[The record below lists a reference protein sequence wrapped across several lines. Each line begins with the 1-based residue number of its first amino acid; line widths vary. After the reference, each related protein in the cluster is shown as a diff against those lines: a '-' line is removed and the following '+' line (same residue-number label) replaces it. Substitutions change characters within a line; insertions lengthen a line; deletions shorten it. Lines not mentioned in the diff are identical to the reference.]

1 MNFAG
6 PYRSGAFFILVSALL
21 NIFAFVAGGFTS
33 DALMLLPVGFFYIAV
48 GYGLL
53 RGWRWLAYVT
63 FFLVMIGGIL
73 ALAAIWSA
81 SAVPGWWYALIVVS
95 DWLSAAALF
104 PALWRAAP
112 TLSIKS

>member
-6 PYRSGAFFILVSALL
+6 PYRNGALFILISALL
-21 NIFAFVAGGFTS
+21 NIFAFVVGGFTS
-33 DALMLLPVGFFYIAV
+33 NALMLLPVGFFYTAI

-81 SAVPGWWYALIVVS
+81 STVPGWWYALIVGS

-112 TLSIKS
+112 ILSSKS